1 MLQPAEN
8 CVSDCFSTWV
18 SETVEKVNKSTV
30 ASNIG
35 KFPLLNLKLS
45 NFIILL
51 FSYGEQAMGLA
62 EDWLKTGLLFILL
75 SDLSTDHN
83 LEDGLNVS
91 FLKSEIELI
100 ESSGKLKLKV
110 EWTLWALPQHQF
122 ELLLKHQLDVIVRL
136 EVCVQELF
144 LLYLYWLELKN

>member
-1 MLQPAEN
+1 M
-8 CVSDCFSTWV
+8 
-18 SETVEKVNKSTV
+18 

-35 KFPLLNLKLS
+35 KFLLLNLKLS
-45 NFIILL
+45 NSIILL

-110 EWTLWALPQHQF
+110 EWTL
-122 ELLLKHQLDVIVRL
+122 
-136 EVCVQELF
+136 
-144 LLYLYWLELKN
+144 